1 VNLATVSLAYLRARA
16 LNTTLNVLLLALG
29 IATITLLL
37 LATSQFEE
45 RMQRDARGIDLVVGA
60 KGSPMQIILSSI
72 YQLDVPTGNVSWKQA
87 QELGRHRA
95 VKKMIPLALAD
106 NYRGFRIVGTNH
118 DYAEHYGVRLAQGRL
133 WQAPLEAVLGAEI
146 AARTGLAMGATFIG
160 AHGMGAGEREGDVM
174 HETHSYRVVG
184 VLAPTGTVV
193 DRVVLTDVAS
203 VWAVHADQ
211 YDIKDVARIAELLPD
226 DEKELTALL
235 IQYSSPLAAAI
246 LPRYI
251 NQNSEMQA
259 ASPAYETARLFSIIG
274 VGIDVLRGF
283 ALVLILAAGLSV
295 FIALYNALL
304 ERRYDLAVMRT
315 LGASPARLMTL
326 MLFEGALLAGIGA
339 ALGLA
344 LGHVLTEL
352 LGVAFKAAKQV
363 AVTGWAWVPEELW
376 LIGLALAVGIFA
388 ALLPALRAYRT
399 DIAGTLAR
407 G

>member
-1 VNLATVSLAYLRARA
+1 
-16 LNTTLNVLLLALG
+16 
-29 IATITLLL
+29 
-37 LATSQFEE
+37 
-45 RMQRDARGIDLVVGA
+45 
-60 KGSPMQIILSSI
+60 MQIILSSI

-87 QELGRHRA
+87 QELARHRA

-118 DYAEHYGVRLAQGRL
+118 DYVAHYGARLVQGRL
-133 WQAPLEAVLGAEI
+133 WQAPLEAVLGADL
-146 AARTGLAMGATFIG
+146 AAQSNLAVGATFIG
-160 AHGMGAGEREGDVM
+160 AHGMGSREGEHM
-174 HETHSYRVVG
+174 HDAYSYQVVG

-211 YDIKDVARIAELLPD
+211 HDIKDVMRVAELLPD

-235 IQYSSPLAAAI
+235 IQYSSPLGAAV
-246 LPRYI
+246 LPRYV

-274 VGIDVLRGF
+274 VGVDVLRGF

-315 LGASPARLMTL
+315 LGASPARLMAL
-326 MLFEGALLAGIGA
+326 MLFEGAMLAGIGA
-339 ALGLA
+339 VLGIVM
-344 LGHVLTEL
+344 GHVLTEA

-388 ALLPALRAYRT
+388 ALLPAWRAYRT
-399 DIAGTLAR
+399 DIAATLAR

>member
-1 VNLATVSLAYLRARA
+1 MNLATVSFAYLRARA
-16 LNTTLNVLLLALG
+16 LNTALNVLLLALG

-37 LATSQFEE
+37 LTTSQLEE

-87 QELGRHRA
+87 QELARHRA
-95 VKKMIPLALAD
+95 VKKVIPLALAD

-118 DYAEHYGVRLAQGRL
+118 DYVAHYGARLVQGRL
-133 WQAPLEAVLGAEI
+133 WQAPLEVVLGAEL
-146 AARTGLAMGATFIG
+146 AAQSNLAVGANFIG
-160 AHGMGAGEREGDVM
+160 AHGMGSREGEHM
-174 HETHSYRVVG
+174 HDAYSYQVVG

-193 DRVVLTDVAS
+193 DRIVLTDVAS

-246 LPRYI
+246 LPRYV
-251 NQNSEMQA
+251 NQNSAMQA

-274 VGIDVLRGF
+274 VGVDVLRGF

-315 LGASPARLMTL
+315 LGASPVKLMAL
-326 MLFEGALLAGIGA
+326 MLFEGAMLAGIGSV
-339 ALGLA
+339 LGIV
-344 LGHVLTEL
+344 LGHVLTET
-352 LGVAFKAAKQV
+352 LGVAFRAAKQV

-388 ALLPALRAYRT
+388 ALLPAWRAYRT